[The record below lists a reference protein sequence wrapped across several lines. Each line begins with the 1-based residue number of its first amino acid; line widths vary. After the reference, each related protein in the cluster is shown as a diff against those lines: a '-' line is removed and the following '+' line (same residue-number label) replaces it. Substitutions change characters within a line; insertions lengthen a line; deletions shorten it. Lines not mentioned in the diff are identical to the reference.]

1 MYSIFMAVALL
12 VAGVAMT
19 GCKNSEKNEPEQ
31 PKQVK
36 TYKMSIQVS
45 KGTDDPVNGP
55 RRVLGLDGSTLNA
68 TWAAGEQVR
77 VYNETEDEY
86 LDGYLT
92 PSEPGGASTTLTGT
106 LTGSVNAG
114 DKVRLEFLSP
124 SYSSQAGTLAYIS
137 ANCDYAIA
145 EHIEVESAEN
155 GIISTDGTATFV
167 NQQAVVRF
175 RLIHKGDNPL
185 NVTEFVITAGS
196 NTYTITPASATNV
209 LYVAI
214 PGYIGGMTFTA
225 TDGTNNYTHTKAV
238 ADLYNGR
245 YYTTE
250 IDMDLVP
257 VILGP
262 YSVSGTTTV
271 NFSAGNL
278 QYNSDNQVWQFAAHQ
293 YDFVGKAAGNNAI
306 TSGGIA
312 DNNGI
317 VDLFGWVGASS
328 SWVTGSTK
336 QYGIS
341 SSKTQTDYGNVVN
354 DNLKRDWGY
363 TMGSG
368 WRTLTIAE
376 WQYIFN
382 TRTTGKTVNGTND
395 ARYTQAR
402 INTDGTPVPGIILFP
417 DNYAGGTPTGVTWG
431 AINTASD
438 WASATTCTSA
448 GWEALEKAA
457 CVFLP
462 AASYRSGTYVDD
474 TDTYG
479 YYWSSSPYMH
489 ESYASNVYIYSN
501 FVNTAAYNLRYI
513 GQSVRLVQNAD

>member
-1 MYSIFMAVALL
+1 MYSILMAVALL

-77 VYNETEDEY
+77 VYNETHNEY

-106 LTGSVNAG
+106 LTGYVDAG

-175 RLIHKGDNPL
+175 RLIHEGDNPL

-196 NTYTITPASATNV
+196 NTYTVTPASATNV

-250 IDMDLVP
+250 IDMTLVP
-257 VILGP
+257 VTPAGAINGLF
-262 YSVSGTTTV
+262 SVEAGKQV
-271 NFSAGNL
+271 YFSKGNL
-278 QYNSDNQVWQFAAHQ
+278 QATTTNKGSTWTWSFATNQWDYVGNAAANNSIN
-293 YDFVGKAAGNNAI
+293 GNG
-306 TSGGIA
+306 TVST
-312 DNNGI
+312 NGT
-317 VDLFGWVGASS
+317 VDLFGW
-328 SWVTGSTK
+328 STNATY
-336 QYGIS
+336 YGIHNNAQYNGTTYS
-341 SSKTQTDYGNVVN
+341 GSF
-354 DNLKRDWGY
+354 RDWG
-363 TMGSG
+363 TNAISNGG
-368 WRTLTIAE
+368 NTANTWRTLTAAE
-376 WQYIFN
+376 WSYLFN
-382 TRTTGKTVNGTND
+382 TRTNAANLRTYATVNGVV
-395 ARYTQAR
+395 
-402 INTDGTPVPGIILFP
+402 GLIIMP
-417 DNYAGGTPTGVTWG
+417 D
-431 AINTASD
+431 
-438 WASATTCTSA
+438 
-448 GWEALEKAA
+448 GWEASSVALTIRTYYDYSVNIINTTDWAVLEGEG

-462 AASYRSGTYVDD
+462 TAGIRQGTTMYYIGEA
-474 TDTYG
+474 TE
-479 YYWSSSPYMH
+479 YWSSTLMDATRAYYVNIETSGINTENFHQYR
-489 ESYASNVYIYSN
+489 YA
-501 FVNTAAYNLRYI
+501 
-513 GQSVRLVQNAD
+513 GQSVRLVKDAN